1 MHTLIPDVKARE
13 KDSCTLSNNTR
24 ICQAP
29 FSDGLNGDCCLAFL
43 SGFIELSEIER
54 YHADKR
60 NPE

>member
-1 MHTLIPDVKARE
+1 MIPDVKARE
-13 KDSCTLSNNTR
+13 EDSCTLSNNAR

-29 FSDGLNGDCCLAFL
+29 LSDSLNGGRCLAL
-43 SGFIELSEIER
+43 PTGFIELGEVER